1 MKQIHLFRHS
11 KSDWETGF
19 KSDHGRVL
27 SKKGKKNAQSLR
39 KYLEKIEFKIDLFL
53 VSNSKRTVDTYKII
67 TKSGALSSET
77 KITEKLYESDSEDI
91 LTMIRGLNLKFKD
104 VALLG
109 HNPGIEE
116 IANRL
121 IRGNEDLSF
130 SESMFFKFPTSGFLS
145 IRIETESWKELGK
158 VPGKIIRFWI
168 PG

>member
-1 MKQIHLFRHS
+1 M
-11 KSDWETGF
+11 
-19 KSDHGRVL
+19 
-27 SKKGKKNAQSLR
+27 
-39 KYLEKIEFKIDLFL
+39 
-53 VSNSKRTVDTYKII
+53 DTYKII